1 MTTAEKPD
9 RQVRAEVNRARQTAG
24 AVPNPAPLR
33 WATGVFLAFV
43 GARGLVVPQ
52 VSNQGAIDGL
62 ALLAPT
68 LESFLIVQALLR
80 VAILL
85 AGVALIL
92 LAVRPQ
98 SGTFA
103 TVAQTAAFIVLAW
116 WAAVLMSSGSAAAAC
131 LFGALALGI
140 ALTAAL
146 ERDRGRIW
154 ARNRHPFNLVMIVAA
169 LAIGVLMLVPF
180 GPYQAPVYEPVASQ
194 LPWIGATF
202 VIGGT
207 SLLVAELQRQALN
220 VWSVIGRIVIAA
232 AWFAWVLLF
241 LAPFGLFN
249 LVPFYVGFSL
259 VLLLEPVVGPRLP
272 RFDATTLRARTSLA
286 MAAAIA
292 VPMLLGMGVVS
303 NFEEYVDRRTE
314 LDREQSQASAVA
326 ATLGMRLAD
335 MAGLASLTA
344 DQAGAPA
351 GSLPSAVYTSQD
363 FLGAAVLD
371 PGGNPL
377 WVVGFPS
384 SFVWPAELHWA
395 QGPRGSQM
403 TVVDVDGQAL
413 VLVAQQG
420 ASSGNLGV
428 VAASVDQLH
437 AWIAPVMAIE
447 DAHLLVVE
455 RTGGYRYCSKLA
467 PVHACWS

>member
-1 MTTAEKPD
+1 MTGAEEPD
-9 RQVRAEVNRARQTAG
+9 RQVRAEVTAARQTRG
-24 AVPNPAPLR
+24 VVPNPAPLR

-103 TVAQTAAFIVLAW
+103 TVAQTAAFVVLAW
-116 WAAVLMSSGSAAAAC
+116 WAAVLMGNRSAAAAC
-131 LFGALALGI
+131 LLAALALGI

-146 ERDRGRIW
+146 ERDRVRIW
-154 ARNRHPFNLVMIVAA
+154 ARNRHPFDLVMIVAA

-180 GPYQAPVYEPVASQ
+180 GRYQPPVYEPVASQ

-241 LAPFGLFN
+241 LAPFGQFN
-249 LVPFYVGFSL
+249 LVLFYIGFSL
-259 VLLLEPVVGPRLP
+259 VLLLEPVVGARLP

-303 NFEEYVDRRTE
+303 NFEEYVHDAPSLTVSDPGSRRRGDTWDAPGGHGRARFSAGRPGRRVRRQPPFGGVHRPGRSWRSRAGPRRQPAVDGGFPLKLCLACGTPLGAGPARFPDDRRRCRRT
-314 LDREQSQASAVA
+314 
-326 ATLGMRLAD
+326 G
-335 MAGLASLTA
+335 
-344 DQAGAPA
+344 AGARRTA
-351 GSLPSAVYTSQD
+351 RC
-363 FLGAAVLD
+363 FLRESRGRS
-371 PGGNPL
+371 
-377 WVVGFPS
+377 GF
-384 SFVWPAELHWA
+384 
-395 QGPRGSQM
+395 G
-403 TVVDVDGQAL
+403 
-413 VLVAQQG
+413 
-420 ASSGNLGV
+420 
-428 VAASVDQLH
+428 
-437 AWIAPVMAIE
+437 
-447 DAHLLVVE
+447 
-455 RTGGYRYCSKLA
+455 
-467 PVHACWS
+467 